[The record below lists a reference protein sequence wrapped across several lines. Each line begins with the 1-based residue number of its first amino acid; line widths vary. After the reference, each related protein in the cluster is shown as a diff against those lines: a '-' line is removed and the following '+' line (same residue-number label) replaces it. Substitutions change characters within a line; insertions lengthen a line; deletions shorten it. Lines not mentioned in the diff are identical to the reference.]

1 MTTIAYK
8 DGVIAYD
15 SRLTTH
21 DTIRSDSFNKRITEN
36 GVHFFPSGDYSNI
49 AKLIECYF
57 SPGTPTEEK
66 DGIGAFI
73 VDGSRV
79 MRAGI
84 NSDGVFWTMDAMDT
98 EAIGTGT
105 GHALTAMDCGL
116 SAKEAVEMAAKRDT
130 STGGRIRTFK
140 VKP

>member
-15 SRLTTH
+15 SRLTNYG
-21 DTIRSDSFNKRITEN
+21 TIISDSFNKRITSD

-49 AKLIECYF
+49 AKMIECYF
-57 SPGTPTEEK
+57 NRGTPTADT

-73 VDGSRV
+73 VDAGQV

-84 NSDGVFWTMDAMDT
+84 NTEGSFWTMDAMDT
-98 EAIGTGT
+98 EAIGTGAD
-105 GHALTAMDCGL
+105 HALTAMDMGA
-116 SAKEAVEMAAKRDT
+116 SAAEAVRMAAKRD
-130 STGGRIRTFK
+130 SATGGRIRTFK
-140 VKP
+140 VKS